1 MINDITFEQIN
12 AFHAVADT
20 LSFSRAAEQLFRTQS
35 AVSIQVAKL
44 EAVVGHKLFHRSTK
58 HIEVTEAGA
67 VLLKCTSEIKG
78 LLKQADRQL
87 ADLKKMA
94 HGRLTICTSDT
105 TACYRLPATIQ
116 AYQARYPGIDIIVR
130 NATSLKT
137 IEMVAAG
144 QVDLG
149 IATLKYLP
157 ASLTAIAMYERD
169 DVVICHPDHDLA
181 ARESVYLKDLEA
193 YNAILLD
200 GNCSSRRILDD
211 ACAKSGVNLNIS
223 MELSSIEVV
232 KNFVSINSGIS
243 VVPAVSV
250 RKEVCE
256 GRLVALVVR
265 DFEALPSVPMG
276 VIYRTQQYLTLA
288 TRCCLDL
295 LQEVQKQPPEEFTK

>member
-12 AFHAVADT
+12 AFQAVSDT

-44 EAVVGHKLFHRSTK
+44 EDVVGHKLFHRSTK
-58 HIEVTEAGA
+58 HIELTEAGA

-87 ADLKKMA
+87 ADLGKMA

-157 ASLTAIAMYERD
+157 ASLTPISLYERA

-181 ARESVYLKDLEA
+181 GRGRESVYLKDLET

-200 GNCSSRRILDD
+200 GNCASRRILDD
-211 ACAKSGVNLNIS
+211 VCAKTGVALNIS

-250 RKEVCE
+250 RKEVSE
-256 GRLVALVVR
+256 GRLVALAIR
-265 DFEALPSVPMG
+265 DFEALPPVPMG
-276 VIYRTQQYLTLA
+276 VIYRTHHYLTLA
-288 TRCCLDL
+288 AQCCLDL
-295 LQEVQKQPPEEFTK
+295 LQET